1 MFPLPC
7 VRSCIGEVRKS
18 ALLLGQLGPEHCQ
31 LSYFVPSWVPSRGS
45 GFTEA
50 CHWHQPPQQHFWQ
63 KSNLVSAN
71 SCNAPGLCGRWG
83 PSGLLT
89 VATLPLLRNTERS
102 ANSCNATN
110 YRLSALSLCP
120 ASNLSPVTSMSTFS
134 TDPTD
139 FGVDPH
145 CRAALFLFDTNTTKN
160 IYKHLEVR
168 NLPGK
173 LSSKDFFRIIICNLK
188 VSGCPKLPD
197 FDKVS

>member
-1 MFPLPC
+1 MHC
-7 VRSCIGEVRKS
+7 VPSSLCKKLYWWIRKS

-71 SCNAPGLCGRWG
+71 SCNAPGLCRRWR

-89 VATLPLLRNTERS
+89 VPAPLLRNTERS

-145 CRAALFLFDTNTTKN
+145 CRAALFLFDTNTTKILIN
-160 IYKHLEVR
+160 TWKWETFQGSSPLKIVLE
-168 NLPGK
+168 
-173 LSSKDFFRIIICNLK
+173 
-188 VSGCPKLPD
+188 
-197 FDKVS
+197 